1 MNRFIDVSFIL
12 ILNKEQINQT
22 LYLKEKEL
30 NKK

>member
-1 MNRFIDVSFIL
+1 MNRLIDVSFIL